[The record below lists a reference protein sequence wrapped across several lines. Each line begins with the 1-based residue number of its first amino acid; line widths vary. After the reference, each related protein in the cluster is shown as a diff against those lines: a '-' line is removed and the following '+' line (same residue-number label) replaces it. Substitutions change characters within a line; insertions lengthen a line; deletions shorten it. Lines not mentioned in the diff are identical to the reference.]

1 MNMNRLCGSSTL
13 VLALGSAL
21 TAGAANAECGS
32 YPAGPVTIVVPFP
45 AGSATDT
52 VARRIA
58 ESLRADLGQ
67 NFLVE
72 NMPGADGTVAAR
84 HVAAADPDGQT
95 LFVTT
100 NTTQAANP
108 AIYNE
113 LPYDPQADF
122 EAVGGIM
129 RISYMLAINLDNPAT
144 TFEEF
149 VEQARNASTPL
160 TFGSGNMGGRVSG
173 ELLKA
178 RLGIDMVNVPYRGTP
193 QGLTDLIAGR
203 IDVFFPDPASA
214 AGVIEQIRVL
224 GATGPDRIGSMPD
237 VPTISELGVEDY
249 SVAAWV
255 AAFAPAGTPGE
266 IVTCLNTSMNEAL
279 EDPETIEFMGSI
291 GAEIMPTSPEGL
303 AEFVASEIE
312 SWAELVE
319 IANIERK

>member
-1 MNMNRLCGSSTL
+1 MIRLFSTT
-13 VLALGSAL
+13 ALGLA
-21 TAGAANAECGS
+21 AGAALAATAAHADCGA

-52 VARRIA
+52 AARRVA

-84 HVAAADPDGQT
+84 HVAAASPDGQT
-95 LFVTT
+95 LFITT
-100 NTTQAANP
+100 NTTHAANP
-108 AIYNE
+108 AIYAE

-122 EAVGGIM
+122 AAVGGVM
-129 RISYMLAINLDNPAT
+129 RISYMLAISRDNPAT

-149 VEQARNASTPL
+149 IEQARSASAPL

-178 RLGIDMVNVPYRGTP
+178 RLGIDMVDVPYRGTP

-203 IDVFFPDPASA
+203 IDAFFPDPASA
-214 AGVIEQIRVL
+214 AGVIDQIRVL

-237 VPTISELGVEDY
+237 IPTIAELGVQDY
-249 SVAAWV
+249 AVAAWV
-255 AAFAPAGTPGE
+255 AAFAPAGTPDA
-266 IVTCLNTSMNEAL
+266 VVACLNTSLNTAL
-279 EDPETIEFMGSI
+279 QDAATIEFMGTI
-291 GAEIMPTSPEGL
+291 GAETMPTTPEGL
-303 AEFVASEIE
+303 ADFVASEIE

-319 IANIERK
+319 IAKIERK